1 MNSDKMTAVAGS
13 PVISLLGLKVKVFQP
28 WHGLGTLGIAV
39 TAPLSYL
46 ATTAHVLT
54 ATAAPSSNCTRA
66 DLFTTKLL
74 KRYLTYNDRESK
86 LD

>member
-1 MNSDKMTAVAGS
+1 MTAVAGS

-46 ATTAHVLT
+46 TTTAHVLT

-66 DLFTTKLL
+66 DLSTVMDKRL
-74 KRYLTYNDRESK
+74 KRYLTFNDRESK
-86 LD
+86 LY